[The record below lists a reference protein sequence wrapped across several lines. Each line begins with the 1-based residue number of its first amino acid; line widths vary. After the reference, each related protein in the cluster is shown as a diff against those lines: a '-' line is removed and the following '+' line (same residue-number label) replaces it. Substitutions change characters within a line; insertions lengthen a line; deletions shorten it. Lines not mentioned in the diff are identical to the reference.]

1 MAQLSLS
8 QNLGNLNSH
17 GLGAC
22 SEFLAYVGRLVVPVR
37 DVIRSVT
44 DDGTRIGGREMSYK
58 PRKLGHVNIF
68 VRNAARAR
76 DWYED
81 LLGLHTYGFTPGRAA
96 FMTSD
101 LGNSHEVALVEVGED
116 APGQQKGQVGLNHMA
131 WYMDSLDDLKELYF
145 RIKAKNIKIER
156 VSDHGHAI
164 GIYIRDPD
172 GNGIEVSYEMPS
184 SEWGHDP
191 KGYMI
196 GGTQRG
202 RLSGPW
208 DEDIAREVRVR
219 A

>member
-1 MAQLSLS
+1 
-8 QNLGNLNSH
+8 
-17 GLGAC
+17 
-22 SEFLAYVGRLVVPVR
+22 
-37 DVIRSVT
+37 
-44 DDGTRIGGREMSYK
+44 MSYK

-116 APGQQKGQVGLNHMA
+116 APGPQKGQVGLNHMA

-145 RIKAKNIKIER
+145 RIKEKNIKIEH

-191 KGYMI
+191 SGYMI

-208 DEDIAREVRVR
+208 DEDIARDARVR

>member
-1 MAQLSLS
+1 MA
-8 QNLGNLNSH
+8 
-17 GLGAC
+17 
-22 SEFLAYVGRLVVPVR
+22 FTP
-37 DVIRSVT
+37 
-44 DDGTRIGGREMSYK
+44 K
-58 PRKLGHVNIF
+58 KLGHVNIF
-68 VRNAARAR
+68 VRNAERAR

-81 LLGLHTYGFTPGRAA
+81 LLGLHTQGITPGRAA

-101 LGNSHEVALVEVGED
+101 LGNSHEIALTEVGD
-116 APGQQKGQVGLNHMA
+116 NAPGPQQRQVGLNHMA

-145 RIKAKNIKIER
+145 RIKEKNIHIER

-184 SEWGHDP
+184 SEWGHDE
-191 KGYMI
+191 KNYMI
-196 GGTQRG
+196 GGTKHG

-208 DEDIAREVRVR
+208 DAEIARDAVAR